1 MFMIPW
7 IKATT
12 RTAITRLHPRQSER
26 VFNSG
31 GARKG
36 GKRCLQ
42 RVAISNPQI
51 GKAHSAIST
60 GGVFLAFSRFI
71 GQAFPGQRGRR
82 EFAPSVMGHSS
93 RLSQANSLSCQSTM
107 GSRVALKQVKHDPA
121 GRGRRIAVAH
131 APGSAAPLTESV
143 QFTIGHAAALGCSPR
158 GWERNSLG
166 CIW

>member
-1 MFMIPW
+1 M
-7 IKATT
+7 KATT

-60 GGVFLAFSRFI
+60 GGVFLVFSRFI
-71 GQAFPGQRGRR
+71 GQAFPRQRGRR
-82 EFAPSVMGHSS
+82 EVARSVMGHSS
-93 RLSQANSLSCQSTM
+93 RLSQANSLSWQSTM
-107 GSRVALKQVKHDPA
+107 RSRVALKQVKHDPA
-121 GRGRRIAVAH
+121 GRGDGLLSRMLQGVLRLSLNPCNLPLDMLPPLVSRRVFGEEPSRLIM
-131 APGSAAPLTESV
+131 
-143 QFTIGHAAALGCSPR
+143 
-158 GWERNSLG
+158 W
-166 CIW
+166 